1 MYVFFFLMIR
11 RPPRSTRTDTLFPYT
26 TLFRSLAARELMRVA
41 AAEVRIE
48 ADADHGLGDV
58 VCNVAARHHAMHPGR
73 FADDLLDAHAWIE
86 RGEGILK
93 DHLDSQRC
101 FLGADLA
108 VVPDRLAVEG
118 ETASGWRQNAGDHAD
133 RKRLAAAGFPDQ
145 AHHPARAAG
154 TVDAVQRVPH
164 PLPPPRPHAHPA
176 AP

>member
-1 MYVFFFLMIR
+1 
-11 RPPRSTRTDTLFPYT
+11 
-26 TLFRSLAARELMRVA
+26 MRVA

-93 DHLDSQRC
+93 DHLDSQRR

-118 ETASGWRQNAGDHAD
+118 ETASGWRD
-133 RKRLAAAGFPDQ
+133 RKSTRLNSS
-145 AHHPARAAG
+145 H
-154 TVDAVQRVPH
+154 
-164 PLPPPRPHAHPA
+164 
-176 AP
+176 